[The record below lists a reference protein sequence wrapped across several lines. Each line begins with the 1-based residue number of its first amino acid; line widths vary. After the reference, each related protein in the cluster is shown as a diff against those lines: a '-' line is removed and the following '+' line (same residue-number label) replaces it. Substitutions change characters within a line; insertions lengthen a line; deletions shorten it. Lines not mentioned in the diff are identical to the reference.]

1 MYINIVSLGKI
12 SGIEQFPFGV
22 VGSGFYGLTGAE
34 QISSRL
40 NLPVLVLEK
49 RSHIGGNAFSY
60 FDSETGIEIHKYG
73 THIFHTSNSTVWEYV
88 NRFTTFNSYIH
99 KVRITSNSKVYPM
112 PINLHSINQFLGTS
126 YSPLEAENWVKSQV
140 LPLGENQVDINLEQ
154 KGHALI
160 GPTLFDNFIRGYTL
174 KQWQLDPR
182 LLPGE
187 IISRLPVR
195 YNYED
200 KYFDDLYQGIPTHGY
215 TNWINNMIKNP
226 KIVIAQGIDFFDVK
240 SQILKSQK
248 IIYTGPIDKYFNY
261 SEGHL
266 SWRTLDFE
274 IEKKGLKDYQGISVM
289 NYADLSIPYTRIHE
303 FRHLHPEREYS
314 NSQTVIMKEFSKKS
328 EANDEPYYPI
338 NSKQDKKILARYREM
353 QKTEVNTTFGGRLGR
368 YQYLDMHMA
377 IGSALHTAEELIS
390 RFKATNHG
398 P

>member
-1 MYINIVSLGKI
+1 VSLGTI
-12 SGIEQFPFGV
+12 GGIEQFPFVV
-22 VGSGFYGLTGAE
+22 VGSGFYGLTVAE
-34 QISSRL
+34 QISGRL

-49 RSHIGGNAFSY
+49 RSHIGGNAYSY

-73 THIFHTSNSTVWEYV
+73 THIFHTSNSKVWEYV
-88 NRFTTFNSYIH
+88 NRFTTFNGYIH
-99 KVRITSNSKVYPM
+99 KVRITSNSKVYSM

-140 LPLGENQVDINLEQ
+140 LPLGENEVDINLEQ

-160 GPTLFDNFIRGYTL
+160 GPILFDNFIRGYTQ

-182 LLPGE
+182 LLPGD

-195 YNYED
+195 YNYDD
-200 KYFDDLYQGIPTHGY
+200 KYFDDVYQGIPTHGY
-215 TNWINNMIKNP
+215 ANWINNMIKNP
-226 KIVIAQGIDFFDVK
+226 KIVIIRGVDFFYVK

-261 SEGHL
+261 SHGHL

-274 IEKKGLKDYQGISVM
+274 IEKKALKDFQGISVM

-303 FRHLHPEREYS
+303 FRHLHPEREYP

-328 EANDEPYYPI
+328 EPNDEPYYPI
-338 NSKQDKKILARYREM
+338 NSQQDKKILERYREM

-377 IGSALHTAEELIS
+377 IGSALQTAEELIS
-390 RFKATNHG
+390 RYKASNYG

>member
-12 SGIEQFPFGV
+12 SGIEQFPFVV
-22 VGSGFYGLTGAE
+22 VGSGFYGLTVAE

-200 KYFDDLYQGIPTHGY
+200 KYFDDLY
-215 TNWINNMIKNP
+215 
-226 KIVIAQGIDFFDVK
+226 
-240 SQILKSQK
+240 
-248 IIYTGPIDKYFNY
+248 
-261 SEGHL
+261 
-266 SWRTLDFE
+266 
-274 IEKKGLKDYQGISVM
+274 
-289 NYADLSIPYTRIHE
+289 
-303 FRHLHPEREYS
+303 
-314 NSQTVIMKEFSKKS
+314 
-328 EANDEPYYPI
+328 
-338 NSKQDKKILARYREM
+338 
-353 QKTEVNTTFGGRLGR
+353 
-368 YQYLDMHMA
+368 
-377 IGSALHTAEELIS
+377 
-390 RFKATNHG
+390 
-398 P
+398 